1 MPPWLSELERYQRE
15 GHLHFVT
22 LTCHQRLAYLGT
34 PFARNIFEDALQRT
48 HRRYRFDV
56 LGYVV
61 MPEHVHL
68 LLSEP
73 PRRRLLAAGLRSLK
87 LSMVTRTMRW
97 PFWQPQYQDSN
108 VFTAIKRIEKLDYIH
123 ANPVK
128 RGLVESPEDW
138 RWSSCRHYQTGH
150 QGRVEI
156 TSSWRDQW
164 KSA

>member
-1 MPPWLSELERYQRE
+1 MVVGLERYHRE

-22 LTCHQRLAYLGT
+22 LTCHDRLSYLGA

-56 LGYVV
+56 IGYVV

-73 PRRRLLAAGLRSLK
+73 PRRKLLAAGLRSLK

-97 PFWQPQYQDSN
+97 PFWQRQYHDSN

-128 RGLVESPEDW
+128 RLLVASPEDW
-138 RWSSCRHYQTGH
+138 QWSSCRHYQTGH

-156 TSSWRDQW
+156 ASSWRDQW

>member
-1 MPPWLSELERYQRE
+1 MVLGLERHQSE

-22 LTCHQRLAYLGT
+22 LTCYQRLAYLGS

-48 HRRYRFDV
+48 HRRYRFGV
-56 LGYVV
+56 IGYVV

-68 LLSEP
+68 LLSA
-73 PRRRLLAAGLRSLK
+73 PRRRRLAAGLRSLK

-97 PFWQPQYQDSN
+97 PFWQPQYIDSH
-108 VFTAIKRIEKLDYIH
+108 VFTDVKRIEKLDHMH

-128 RGLVESPEDW
+128 RGLVKSPEDW
-138 RWSSCRHYQTGH
+138 PWSSCRHYLTGNK
-150 QGRVEI
+150 GRVEI
-156 TSSWRDQW
+156 ESSWSDQW